1 MASTLLDQVALQLGA
16 LSSPPGILAALV
28 VIAIVIIVGRIVLS
42 VAWKLVWIA
51 IAVVGLLWVLGVI
64 GAGAGIL

>member
-1 MASTLLDQVALQLGA
+1 MASTLLDGLALQLGA

-51 IAVVGLLWVLGVI
+51 IAVVGLLWVLGVL
-64 GAGAGIL
+64 GAGAGIF

>member
-1 MASTLLDQVALQLGA
+1 MASTLLDGLALQLGA

-51 IAVVGLLWVLGVI
+51 IAVVGLLWVLGVL
-64 GAGAGIL
+64 GAGVGIF